1 MYRKIYG
8 EQDAAGYT
16 VKRHWR
22 TGAELKNP
30 NLKQEDTDTYKLV
43 QDTFNQAVKDGDI
56 YKISEY
62 AKTDCWEFF
71 SESFAM
77 YRLEK
82 QNLPDYIV
90 TMIEKVV
97 L

>member
-1 MYRKIYG
+1 MKKAFQRWKLRK
-8 EQDAAGYT
+8 
-16 VKRHWR
+16 
-22 TGAELKNP
+22 AERLKNR
-30 NLKQEDTDTYKLV
+30 KMVEEDTL
-43 QDTFNQAVKDGDI
+43 NR
-56 YKISEY
+56 
-62 AKTDCWEFF
+62 AKTKIAEYFF
-71 SESFAM
+71 LKVFVM